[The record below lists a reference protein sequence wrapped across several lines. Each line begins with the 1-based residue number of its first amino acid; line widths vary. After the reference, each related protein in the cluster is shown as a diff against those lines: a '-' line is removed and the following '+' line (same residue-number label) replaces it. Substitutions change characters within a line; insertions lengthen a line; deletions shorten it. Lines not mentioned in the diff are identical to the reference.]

1 MVNKKAAFEF
11 RARAVNKDVFHGET
25 FSVCI
30 LLNIIVQDQT
40 WSHFVRKSSF
50 LEYSK
55 YEIYVF
61 GLGTKG
67 KSNFKKNKTIM

>member
-1 MVNKKAAFEF
+1 MVNTKAAVKL

-40 WSHFVRKSSF
+40 WSHLVRKSQ
-50 LEYSK
+50 
-55 YEIYVF
+55 VF
-61 GLGTKG
+61 
-67 KSNFKKNKTIM
+67 